1 LEFVFAPPI
10 SFACYAGDL
19 IMSMSVHDALE
30 AWQAGEITARRAIA
44 LTGAEGLL
52 DLYAL
57 AAECGVAI
65 RTVPTSAERA
75 AADAAV
81 AAIRRV
87 ASLPEDAGHP
97 HAA

>member
-1 LEFVFAPPI
+1 
-10 SFACYAGDL
+10 
-19 IMSMSVHDALE
+19 MSMSVHDALE

-57 AAECGVAI
+57 AAECGVEI
-65 RTVPTSAERA
+65 RTAPTSAERA

-81 AAIRRV
+81 AAIRRI
-87 ASLPEDAGHP
+87 ALPPADAGHP